1 MKETLFV
8 LFLTLGGEPIEWTP
22 HFTLSDC
29 LAVKSKINRN
39 VGTGHLYSCKKE
51 KVSLK
56 QEGEKYIIVDFMEE

>member
-29 LAVKSKINRN
+29 LSVKRKIDRN
-39 VGTGHLYSCKKE
+39 VGSGNRYSCKKE
-51 KVSLK
+51 TVTL
-56 QEGEKYIIVDFMEE
+56 EKENGNYYIIDFVED